1 MQRITMGKKNKAQ
14 EHIKLNKPDMGKMIA
29 HNKCLN
35 ARLCADEFGQAQI
48 IVRELDKHR
57 EMAAELQRDQ
67 KELERYIKKQKMLGR
82 DDLVKYRVL

>member
-1 MQRITMGKKNKAQ
+1 MQRITMGKKNIHTQ
-14 EHIKLNKPDMGKMIA
+14 EHIKLNKPDI
-29 HNKCLN
+29 CLN

-57 EMAAELQRDQ
+57 EMAAELERDQ

-82 DDLVKYRVL
+82 DGLVKYRVL

>member
-1 MQRITMGKKNKAQ
+1 
-14 EHIKLNKPDMGKMIA
+14 MGKMIA

-35 ARLCADEFGQAQI
+35 ARLCTDKFGQAHI

-57 EMAAELQRDQ
+57 EMTEELERDQ